1 MNDLPKLGQS
11 FRGAASM
18 SSRQAAVQE
27 RVREALTRMNERF
40 EKCEPQLTLERYRE
54 LLIKQGSAPEL
65 KPDGRHD
72 NPGNRL
78 WKAARFSTSLLS
90 ESSPNSIEGDSKD
103 APVAP
108 ISARS
113 CKCAS
118 IPRARREMSSITTT
132 WECFRVERRNLIMA
146 SMPGRFTT
154 LPDISSLKT
163 ATTSYP
169 LCSQ

>member
-65 KPDGRHD
+65 KPAGRHD

-78 WKAARFSTSLLS
+78 WKAAKYQVKQEHHKRCSKI
-90 ESSPNSIEGDSKD
+90 IE
-103 APVAP
+103 V
-108 ISARS
+108 
-113 CKCAS
+113 
-118 IPRARREMSSITTT
+118 ARRM
-132 WECFRVERRNLIMA
+132 RGHDRGLER
-146 SMPGRFTT
+146 
-154 LPDISSLKT
+154 
-163 ATTSYP
+163 
-169 LCSQ
+169 